1 MSEQFTNNGKKSKIT
16 SDIREYVEKRVQLLT
31 LTITEQVSRIM
42 AESFQKVLGMF
53 ILSFALFF
61 LWFAVGFLI
70 AELIGSF
77 SAGFA
82 IASLPLFVV
91 GFIFL
96 KSKSKSITEKVQA
109 QLMASILDDID
120 FEKEAKQD
128 KLEGKKIG
136 QK

>member
-70 AELIGSF
+70 AEIIGSF

>member
-31 LTITEQVSRIM
+31 LTITEQVARIM